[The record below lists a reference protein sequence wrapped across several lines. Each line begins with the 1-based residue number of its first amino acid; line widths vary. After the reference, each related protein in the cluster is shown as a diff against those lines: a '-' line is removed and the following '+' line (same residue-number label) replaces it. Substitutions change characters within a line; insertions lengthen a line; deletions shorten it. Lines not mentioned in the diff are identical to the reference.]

1 MMLQFAL
8 QPEVNLLYIFPMSVS
23 CPQKPAASFN
33 LSESCRVRVE
43 AFTPNNSQCSTGGAE
58 WFRNW
63 STYSWNWSR
72 CFFESS
78 PRNALLIVI
87 LFFYWYLPVP
97 TILPIIPVNRKAS
110 SVFSTVHDLTTN
122 SIFPLFYQKQSRSSV
137 ISESHSKYAIHH
149 RTVKSVKLTKIQ
161 NSKFT
166 IPFLFLFLDWI
177 RWTLWPVLLNRRAQK
192 FKTSSC
198 ARACGLNFE

>member
-1 MMLQFAL
+1 MQRPVLIGYDIHQDRQDQHHRHHQHRIWILNFEVWRSVVMFMMLQFAL

-97 TILPIIPVNRKAS
+97 TILPIIPVNRKSS
-110 SVFSTVHDLTTN
+110 SVSL
-122 SIFPLFYQKQSRSSV
+122 LY
-137 ISESHSKYAIHH
+137 
-149 RTVKSVKLTKIQ
+149 
-161 NSKFT
+161 T
-166 IPFLFLFLDWI
+166 I
-177 RWTLWPVLLNRRAQK
+177 
-192 FKTSSC
+192 
-198 ARACGLNFE
+198 